1 MNDPSTASA
10 LPDIDDVG
18 IADRLTNPN
27 LDSDYEL
34 FQQTLVDDDDH
45 LPDMENTGQVPP
57 D

>member
-10 LPDIDDVG
+10 LPDIDDVD

-27 LDSDYEL
+27 LDSDSEL
-34 FQQTLVDDDDH
+34 FQQILVDDDDH